1 MKKITLFLFF
11 AICLQNMYSQNIDF
25 PDENLKN
32 ALLEYEPI
40 IDTNDD
46 GEIQISEA
54 LAVTELQL
62 TSYYTS
68 YNISDPTG
76 LENFE
81 NLTYLSLSYNSIT
94 SIEVSSLLNLEYL
107 NLGSNSLTSI
117 DVSPLINLEY
127 LYLENNSLTSIDV
140 SDNIGLID
148 LYIYASLITE
158 LDVSQNP
165 NLMSLNFWG
174 NSELTHV
181 NLKNGNS
188 SNINLGEGFLET
200 PNIELVC
207 VDEIDIFNPWE
218 YQQLQEINASITTNC
233 NFGDDELNLVSGFV
247 KYDIGSGCDD
257 ASAATVANTFVFANV
272 DGYDYA
278 TLTQENGYY
287 TLYTTEGNN
296 TLTAFSANS
305 NFTFT
310 PASEQVDF
318 TGYGNQAT
326 VNFCAEANAELN
338 DASIVLL
345 PIGGAV
351 PGFSSNYQIVITN
364 QGTTDLDGEILL
376 TFNENLQTF
385 IQASPSESTATN
397 NTLSFTFTDL
407 APFQS
412 DYINVEFLNA
422 QPPTLTSGDILGFN
436 VEVIPSVTD
445 DNLENNEFILDQEVV
460 NSYDPNDKRVLEG
473 SQVHI
478 DDAGKYLNYI
488 VRFQNTGTANAQRV
502 AIRDTLS
509 ANLDWN
515 SLQMISSSDS
525 YQMNIKNGNAVEF
538 VFDGINLPYEDADEE
553 GSQGYIAYKI
563 KPKSDIVVGDIIAGD
578 AAIYFDFNEPIITN
592 EVSTEFVEELS
603 VASRD
608 FSAEVNLYPN
618 PTSGVISIQNNSALP
633 IENVEFYSI
642 TGQKVLTSTSTQI
655 DLSALNSG
663 VYFIKLIAEEGT
675 SITKKVVK
683 Q

>member
-1 MKKITLFLFF
+1 MKKITLFLFCI
-11 AICLQNMYSQNIDF
+11 ICLQNLYSQNIDF

-62 TSYYTS
+62 NFYYTN
-68 YNISDPTG
+68 YNITDPTG

-81 NLTYLSLSYNSIT
+81 NLTDLDLYGNSIT
-94 SIEVSSLLNLEYL
+94 SIEVSSL
-107 NLGSNSLTSI
+107 
-117 DVSPLINLEY
+117 INLEY
-127 LYLENNSLTSIDV
+127 LYLGNNSITGIDV
-140 SDNIGLID
+140 SNNVALLYFDIYDN
-148 LYIYASLITE
+148 LITE

-165 NLMSLNFWG
+165 NIIGLSFFDNT
-174 NSELTHV
+174 ELTYL

-188 SNINLGEGFLET
+188 SNISLGEGFYET
-200 PNIELVC
+200 PNLELVC

-247 KYDIGSGCDD
+247 KYDIGLGCDD
-257 ASAATVANTFVFANV
+257 VSAATVANTFVFANV
-272 DGYDYA
+272 GGYDYA
-278 TLTQENGYY
+278 TLTQANGYY
-287 TLYTTEGNN
+287 ALYTTEGNN

-326 VNFCAEANAELN
+326 VNFCAEANAEVN

-376 TFNENLQTF
+376 TYNENLQTF
-385 IQASPSESTATN
+385 IEASPSESTATN
-397 NTLSFTFTDL
+397 NTLSFSFTDI

-422 QPPTLTSGDILGFN
+422 QPPTLTSGDILDFN

-445 DNLENNEFILDQEVV
+445 DNLENNEFILNQEVV

-488 VRFQNTGTANAQRV
+488 IRFQNTGTANAQRV

-525 YQMNIKNGNAVEF
+525 YQVNIKNGNAVEF
-538 VFDGINLPYEDADEE
+538 VFDGINLPYEDADVE

-563 KPKSDIVVGDIIAGD
+563 KPKSGIAVGDIIAGD

-603 VASRD
+603 VASSD

-618 PTSGVISIQNNSALP
+618 PTSGVVSIQNNSALP

-663 VYFIKLIAEEGT
+663 VYFVKLIAAEGT
-675 SITKKVVK
+675 AITKKVVK

>member
-1 MKKITLFLFF
+1 M
-11 AICLQNMYSQNIDF
+11 
-25 PDENLKN
+25 
-32 ALLEYEPI
+32 
-40 IDTNDD
+40 
-46 GEIQISEA
+46 
-54 LAVTELQL
+54 
-62 TSYYTS
+62 
-68 YNISDPTG
+68 
-76 LENFE
+76 
-81 NLTYLSLSYNSIT
+81 
-94 SIEVSSLLNLEYL
+94 
-107 NLGSNSLTSI
+107 
-117 DVSPLINLEY
+117 
-127 LYLENNSLTSIDV
+127 
-140 SDNIGLID
+140 
-148 LYIYASLITE
+148 
-158 LDVSQNP
+158 
-165 NLMSLNFWG
+165 
-174 NSELTHV
+174 
-181 NLKNGNS
+181 
-188 SNINLGEGFLET
+188 
-200 PNIELVC
+200 
-207 VDEIDIFNPWE
+207 
-218 YQQLQEINASITTNC
+218 
-233 NFGDDELNLVSGFV
+233 
-247 KYDIGSGCDD
+247 
-257 ASAATVANTFVFANV
+257 
-272 DGYDYA
+272 
-278 TLTQENGYY
+278 
-287 TLYTTEGNN
+287 
-296 TLTAFSANS
+296 
-305 NFTFT
+305 
-310 PASEQVDF
+310 
-318 TGYGNQAT
+318 
-326 VNFCAEANAELN
+326 
-338 DASIVLL
+338 
-345 PIGGAV
+345 
-351 PGFSSNYQIVITN
+351 
-364 QGTTDLDGEILL
+364 
-376 TFNENLQTF
+376 
-385 IQASPSESTATN
+385 
-397 NTLSFTFTDL
+397 
-407 APFQS
+407 
-412 DYINVEFLNA
+412 
-422 QPPTLTSGDILGFN
+422 
-436 VEVIPSVTD
+436 
-445 DNLENNEFILDQEVV
+445 V

>member
-1 MKKITLFLFF
+1 MKKITLFLFCI
-11 AICLQNMYSQNIDF
+11 ICLQNLYCQNIDF

-62 TSYYTS
+62 NFYYTN
-68 YNISDPTG
+68 YNITDPTG

-81 NLTYLSLSYNSIT
+81 NLTDLDLYGNSIT
-94 SIEVSSLLNLEYL
+94 SIEVSSL
-107 NLGSNSLTSI
+107 
-117 DVSPLINLEY
+117 INLEY
-127 LYLENNSLTSIDV
+127 LYLGNNSITGIDV
-140 SDNIGLID
+140 SNNVALLYFDIYDN
-148 LYIYASLITE
+148 LITE

-165 NLMSLNFWG
+165 NIIGLSFFDNT
-174 NSELTHV
+174 ELTYL

-188 SNINLGEGFLET
+188 SNISLGEGFYET
-200 PNIELVC
+200 PNLELVC

-247 KYDIGSGCDD
+247 KYDIGLGCDD
-257 ASAATVANTFVFANV
+257 VSAATVANTFVFANV
-272 DGYDYA
+272 GGYDYA
-278 TLTQENGYY
+278 TLTQANGYY
-287 TLYTTEGNN
+287 ALYTTEGNN

-310 PASEQVDF
+310 PASQQVDF

-326 VNFCAEANAELN
+326 VNFCAEANAEVN

-376 TFNENLQTF
+376 TYNENLQTF
-385 IQASPSESTATN
+385 IEASPSESTATN

-412 DYINVEFLNA
+412 DYINVEFLNE
-422 QPPTLTSGDILGFN
+422 QPPTLTSGDILDFN

-445 DNLENNEFILDQEVV
+445 DNLGNNEFILDQEVV

-488 VRFQNTGTANAQRV
+488 IRFQNTGTANAQKV

-525 YQMNIKNGNAVEF
+525 YQVNIKNGNAVEF
-538 VFDGINLPYEDADEE
+538 VFDGINLPYEDADVE

-563 KPKSDIVVGDIIAGD
+563 KPKSDIAVGDIIAGD

-603 VASRD
+603 VASSD

-618 PTSGVISIQNNSALP
+618 PTSGVVSIQNNSALP
-633 IENVEFYSI
+633 IENVEVYSI
-642 TGQKVLTSTSTQI
+642 TGQTILTSTSTQI

-663 VYFIKLIAEEGT
+663 VYFVKLIAEEGT